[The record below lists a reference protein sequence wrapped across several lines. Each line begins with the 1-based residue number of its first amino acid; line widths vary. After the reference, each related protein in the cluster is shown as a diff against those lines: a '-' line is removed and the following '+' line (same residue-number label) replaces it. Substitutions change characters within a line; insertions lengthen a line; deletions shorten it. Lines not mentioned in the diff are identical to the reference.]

1 MTATNITASQPHV
14 VALLKAE
21 QQPFASTTGCA
32 IPRLFKCRV
41 RVRTATG
48 EQHSYTAM
56 FKSTCG
62 AVMDALD
69 RFGLAKVSV
78 EAIKK

>member
-1 MTATNITASQPHV
+1 MS
-14 VALLKAE
+14 
-21 QQPFASTTGCA
+21 ASTTACA
-32 IPRLFKCRV
+32 AAMPAARPTRLIKCRV

-48 EQHSYTAM
+48 EQRSYTAL

-69 RFGLAKVSV
+69 RFGFCKVSV
-78 EAIKK
+78 EAMRE